1 MRRQALFPPSVP
13 DRVLRDVLRPA
24 WAFPAEGHP
33 GWRPIKE
40 EKSACSSSPP
50 APIARDA
57 RSLSPAEA
65 AGAAAPRAGRS
76 AGILTSRIYLFL
88 LFRPRNYTSRLSH

>member
-65 AGAAAPRAGRS
+65 AG
-76 AGILTSRIYLFL
+76 ILTSRIYFFL
-88 LFRPRNYTSRLSH
+88 LFRPRNYTSGLSH